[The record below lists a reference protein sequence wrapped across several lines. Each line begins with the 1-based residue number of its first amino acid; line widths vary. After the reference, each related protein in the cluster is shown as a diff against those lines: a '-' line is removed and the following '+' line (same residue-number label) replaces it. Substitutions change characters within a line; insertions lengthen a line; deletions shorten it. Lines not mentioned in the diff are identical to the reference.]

1 MHAQVLASIAG
12 NECAMPTPP
21 FPGQRHSSAD
31 DIDCLVGRTRCGGTV
46 PLISPHNDIPLPAL
60 LKRFVL
66 IYFPIVLIFSAAV
79 AASIWRDG
87 QRHLERATVREE
99 ARITIARDVI
109 TRDFA
114 VVLSDLRLCAKLPSL
129 KSFLDTGAPAWRDR
143 LTQYF
148 LALSNETGRYAH
160 VRYIDNEGHEVIRT
174 NYDGGRSV
182 IVPHEQLQDKSGRPY
197 VRETLQLAEGE
208 IYVSPMDLIVENDQV
223 ETPHRPGIRF
233 GTPAFDSGGHKKGM
247 VLLNYAGE
255 ILQRRFRA
263 ALQGGDVHSA
273 MLLKRDGYWLSSPT
287 PEDEWGFVLGRHDR
301 NFGGVF
307 PEAWGAISTSEHG
320 TVLTRDGLFV
330 YTAVYPLTDPARAAA
345 TVDAAHTNLLAPPAG
360 AAYYWKIVSF
370 VPNAALSGNA
380 FYNQTAGRAL
390 FGLAYLLFAAA
401 ARSVA
406 VVTLSRWRT
415 VVALREAVAEATR
428 FAHAMDNAPAYIY
441 IKNKEHR
448 YVYGNRLVLKL
459 FGCTAEEL
467 PGSGDERFF
476 PPETVARLKEID
488 DRVLAPGTPNY
499 RVYWEE
505 KHPIYDDAG
514 EVWGLSGISTDIT
527 ERKRAEQ
534 ALALHAELVQRLSEG
549 VVLIRTHDG
558 LIVFTNPAFD
568 HMFGYGPG
576 ELTGKPVML
585 LIAPTDKTP
594 AETAVTIIEAVRQM
608 GTWAGEIEN
617 FRKDGTR
624 FWCLSSVS
632 AFVHPEYGEVWLAI
646 HQDITERKRT
656 EAALGKTYEEIEDLY
671 ERAPC
676 GYLSFDGNGLFVRI
690 NQTELEWLG
699 NRCEEVEG
707 KIYMVALLQQQSQAT
722 FRESFPR
729 FKECGAARNLLWYLF
744 RMDVS
749 LRSAL
754 VSATAVRDAYGRF
767 VISRSSL
774 FDLTERIRLEAEL
787 ARQARGDVLTGLNYR
802 RHFFELAE
810 RELARSKRHAQGFS
824 ILMLDVDHFKA
835 VNDTYGHDAGDEVLR
850 RLSEVCIETLRE
862 IDIVGRIGGEEFA
875 VLLPETA
882 GVRAVD
888 AAERLRLAIA
898 AAAVPARGESV
909 HFTVSIG
916 VTSFTPDDE
925 QADTLLKRADAAMYR
940 AKRAGRNRVCVDE
953 TSVCVG

>member
-1 MHAQVLASIAG
+1 
-12 NECAMPTPP
+12 
-21 FPGQRHSSAD
+21 
-31 DIDCLVGRTRCGGTV
+31 
-46 PLISPHNDIPLPAL
+46 
-60 LKRFVL
+60 
-66 IYFPIVLIFSAAV
+66 
-79 AASIWRDG
+79 
-87 QRHLERATVREE
+87 
-99 ARITIARDVI
+99 
-109 TRDFA
+109 
-114 VVLSDLRLCAKLPSL
+114 
-129 KSFLDTGAPAWRDR
+129 
-143 LTQYF
+143 
-148 LALSNETGRYAH
+148 
-160 VRYIDNEGHEVIRT
+160 
-174 NYDGGRSV
+174 
-182 IVPHEQLQDKSGRPY
+182 
-197 VRETLQLAEGE
+197 
-208 IYVSPMDLIVENDQV
+208 MDLNVENDQV
-223 ETPHRPGIRF
+223 ETPHRPVIRF
-233 GTPAFDSGGHKKGM
+233 GTPAIDSGGHKNGM

-273 MLLKRDGYWLSSPT
+273 MLLNRDGYWLSSPT
-287 PEDEWGFVLGRHDR
+287 PEDEWGFVLGRPDR
-301 NFGGVF
+301 NFGRVF

-330 YTAVYPLTDPARAAA
+330 YTTVYPLTDPARAAA
-345 TVDAAHTNLLAPPAG
+345 TVD
-360 AAYYWKIVSF
+360 
-370 VPNAALSGNA
+370 AALSGNA

-401 ARSVA
+401 AWIVA
-406 VVTLSRWRT
+406 VVTLSRRRT

-558 LIVFTNPAFD
+558 LIVFTNPAFA

-585 LIAPTDKTP
+585 LNAPTDKTP
-594 AETAVTIIEAVRQM
+594 AETAGTIIEAVRQM

-617 FRKDGTR
+617 IRKDGTR

-676 GYLSFDGNGLFVRI
+676 GYLSFDGNGLIVRI
-690 NQTELEWLG
+690 NQIELEWLG
-699 NRCEEVEG
+699 YRREEVVG
-707 KIYMVALLQQQSQAT
+707 KMYLVDLLTQQSQAT

-729 FKECGAARNLLWYLF
+729 FKECGEARNLELDLI
-744 RMDVS
+744 RKDGT
-749 LRSAL
+749 LLSAL
-754 VSATAVRDAYGRF
+754 VSATAVRDAEGRF
-767 VISRSSL
+767 VMSRSTL

-925 QADTLLKRADAAMYR
+925 QADTLLERADAAMYR
-940 AKRAGRNRVCVDE
+940 AKRAGLNRVCVDE
-953 TSVCVG
+953 TSVCVS

>member
-1 MHAQVLASIAG
+1 MHAHVITSKPG
-12 NECAMPTPP
+12 NECAMPTPL

-31 DIDCLVGRTRCGGTV
+31 DIDWLVGRTRCGGTV

-87 QRHLERATVREE
+87 QRRLERATVSEE

-129 KSFLDTGAPAWRDR
+129 KSFLDTGATAWRDR

-148 LALSNETGRYAH
+148 LALSNETRRYAH

-174 NYDGGRSV
+174 NYDGGRRV

-197 VRETLQLAEGE
+197 VRETLKLAEGE
-208 IYVSPMDLIVENDQV
+208 IYVSPMDLNVENDQV
-223 ETPHRPGIRF
+223 ETPHRPVIRF

-263 ALQGGDVHSA
+263 ALQGGDVHCA
-273 MLLKRDGYWLSSPT
+273 MLLNRDGYWLSSPT
-287 PEDEWGFVLGRHDR
+287 PEDEWGFVLGRPDR
-301 NFGGVF
+301 NFGRVF

-330 YTAVYPLTDPARAAA
+330 YTTVYPLTDPARAAA
-345 TVDAAHTNLLAPPAG
+345 TVD
-360 AAYYWKIVSF
+360 
-370 VPNAALSGNA
+370 AALSGNA

-401 ARSVA
+401 AWIVA
-406 VVTLSRWRT
+406 VVTLSRRRT

-476 PPETVARLKEID
+476 PPETVARLKEIV
-488 DRVLAPGTPNY
+488 DRVLVLGEGTHEEINVGPGRPNY

-527 ERKRAEQ
+527 ERKRAVQ

-585 LIAPTDKTP
+585 LNAPTDKPP
-594 AETAVTIIEAVRQM
+594 AETAGTIIEAVRQM

-617 FRKDGTR
+617 IRKDGTR

-676 GYLSFDGNGLFVRI
+676 GYLSFDGNGLIVRI

-699 NRCEEVEG
+699 YRREEVVG
-707 KIYMVALLQQQSQAT
+707 KMYLVDLLTQQSQAT

-729 FKECGAARNLLWYLF
+729 FKECGEARNFELDLIRKDGTLL
-744 RMDVS
+744 
-749 LRSAL
+749 SAL
-754 VSATAVRDAYGRF
+754 VSATAVRDAEGRF
-767 VISRSSL
+767 VMSRSTL
-774 FDLTERIRLEAEL
+774 FDLTERTRLEAAL
-787 ARQARGDVLTGLNYR
+787 ARQARVDVLTGLNNR
-802 RHFFELAE
+802 RHIFELAE